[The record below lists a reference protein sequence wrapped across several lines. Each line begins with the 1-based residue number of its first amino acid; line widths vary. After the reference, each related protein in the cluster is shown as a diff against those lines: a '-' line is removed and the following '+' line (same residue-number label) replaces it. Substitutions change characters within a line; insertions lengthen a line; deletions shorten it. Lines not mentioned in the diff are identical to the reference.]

1 MAKKAKLDIL
11 EIAPEEPGGETQQDE
26 ATTEPARVDVFSEEQ
41 TGGDFSSKVIEWLRK
56 PLFWVILISVAFL
69 GLMAGI
75 LISYYQSLDAD
86 APAEQKEKIV
96 SATPSP
102 DVKPGALI
110 AGMVVD
116 QRDEKGNIR
125 ILFCDVA
132 LDLENHKTGAID
144 SDRADVRGVIYA
156 VLKKEPAQEAL
167 SSSGR
172 GRLKEK
178 LKNELNKLFGEDL
191 VKSVYFTRCELD

>member
-11 EIAPEEPGGETQQDE
+11 EIAPEESGGETQQDE
-26 ATTEPARVDVFSEEQ
+26 ATTEPARVDGVSEEQ

-56 PLFWVILISVAFL
+56 PLFWVILIFVAFL

-75 LISYYQSLDAD
+75 LISYYQSLEAD
-86 APAEQKEKIV
+86 APAEQKEQVV
-96 SATPSP
+96 STTPSP
-102 DVKPGALI
+102 EVKPGALI
-110 AGMVVD
+110 EGMVVD

-132 LDLENHKTGAID
+132 LELENLKTGAID
-144 SDRADVRGVIYA
+144 GDRADVRGVIYA

-167 SSSGR
+167 SSGGR

-178 LKNELNKLFGEDL
+178 LKSELNKFFGEDL
-191 VKSVYFTRCELD
+191 VKSVYFMRCELD